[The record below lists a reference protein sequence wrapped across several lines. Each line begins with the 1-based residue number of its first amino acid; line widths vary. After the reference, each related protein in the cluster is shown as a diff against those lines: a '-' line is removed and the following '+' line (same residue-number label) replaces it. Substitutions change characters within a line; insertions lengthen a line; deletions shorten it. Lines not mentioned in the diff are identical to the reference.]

1 MNKNLI
7 LTTETQRHRGI
18 FFVFK
23 PINVF
28 LRVSVPLCFFLTS
41 CFLLPTLSYAQEL
54 PYNIKNI
61 TNGAQV
67 DFHPDFSP
75 DGKEIVFASK
85 VDIGKDD
92 KEFWNI
98 SPYYVNLWLI
108 DSNSN
113 NRRPLTS
120 GKVIDCYPSF
130 TPDGEKIL
138 FVSNR
143 GGQWDIWSIKTDGS
157 SLTRLTDNQDKDY
170 SPRATQDGKHILFF
184 STPTHSEAGY
194 ITESVWI
201 MDMDGKNAR
210 RLTSGGKGDWY
221 PSMHPDGTEIIFA
234 SMRLIGGS
242 LWTIDMEGRD
252 YKRLTYGKVLEFF
265 PNWSPDGTKI
275 AYISR
280 REHASFDTV
289 GDTKND
295 PLEIWVMDR
304 DGNNK
309 RQLTKNISG
318 GIWDSRFNLRKP
330 LDFISYYH
338 LSWHPDGTK
347 LALTTWEKEQ
357 KGSYISI
364 IEFDK
369 DTLNR
374 LPVLNEGPVLQY
386 TLLGERELT
395 KGEWEDFGPSFSP
408 DGNAIVFSS
417 NRTGNWDIW
426 SIGADGEGLK
436 QITNET
442 DDDITPV
449 FSPDGKEI
457 AFLKKTEDK
466 KIRSLEDEKLK
477 STTSQPLN
485 FSTSVVS
492 TYDLWVM
499 KSDGSGMSKVTK
511 NIPILSYPVWSPD
524 GKEIAFVSKGN
535 EGIGILRYDVN
546 LNSSKKVAIIWDG
559 KSESQKSLPVQQ
571 QTGAKGK
578 YYPFNELFLYR
589 IDYNRKG
596 DKLTFES
603 NLSGNV
609 EIWVMNS
616 DGSNMSKIT
625 KGNEPHWN
633 PVFSPDGKMI
643 AYATEKFASNLG
655 PPFWPAS
662 NYNIWLADMSTGK
675 EEALTAE
682 EQTDWNPVW
691 SPDGKKIAYVTN
703 RSGDFKHNSIWLLY
717 LK

>member
-1 MNKNLI
+1 MIKMNKKLI
-7 LTTETQRHRGI
+7 LTAEIQRRRGI

-54 PYNIKNI
+54 PYSVRNI
-61 TNGAQV
+61 TDGGQG
-67 DFHPDFSP
+67 DFHPEGGP
-75 DGKEIVFASK
+75 DGKELVFASRSE
-85 VDIGKDD
+85 ISKDN

-98 SPYYVNLWLI
+98 SPYHVNLWLI
-108 DSNSN
+108 DSDGN
-113 NRRPLTS
+113 NRRQLTT

-130 TPDGEKIL
+130 TPDGEKVL

-143 GGQWDIWSIKTDGS
+143 GAQWDVWSIKRDGS
-157 SLTRLTDNQDKDY
+157 GLIRLTDNQDKDY
-170 SPRATQDGKHILFF
+170 SPRATPDGKHILFF
-184 STPTHSEAGY
+184 STPTSSEAGY

-201 MDMDGKNAR
+201 MDMDGKNAK

-221 PSMHPDGTEIIFA
+221 PSMHPDGKEIIFA

-242 LWTIDMEGRD
+242 LWTIDREGKD

-275 AYISR
+275 AFVSR
-280 REHASFDTV
+280 REHASFDNV
-289 GDTKND
+289 GDTEKD
-295 PLEIWVMDR
+295 PLDIWIMDR

-330 LDFISYYH
+330 IDFISYYH
-338 LSWHPDGTK
+338 TSWHPDGTK
-347 LALTTWEKEQ
+347 IALTTWEKDQ

-364 IEFDK
+364 IEFNK
-369 DTLNR
+369 DTLNK
-374 LPVLNEGPVLQY
+374 LPVLNEDPLPEY
-386 TLLGERELT
+386 TLVGERELT
-395 KGEWEDFGPSFSP
+395 GGEWEDFGPSFSP
-408 DGNAIVFSS
+408 DGNTIVFSS
-417 NRTGNWDIW
+417 NRAGNWDIL
-426 SIGADGEGLK
+426 SIGADGEGLRQVTK
-436 QITNET
+436 G
-442 DDDITPV
+442 DDDELAPV
-449 FSPDGKEI
+449 YSPDGKEI

-466 KIRSLEDEKLK
+466 KLRSLEDEKLK

-485 FSTSVVS
+485 FSTSVIS
-492 TYDLWVM
+492 AYDLWVM
-499 KSDGSGMSKVTK
+499 KSDGSGARQVTK
-511 NIPILSYPVWSPD
+511 NMTVISYPAWNTD
-524 GKEIAFVSKGN
+524 GKNIAFVAKGDD
-535 EGIGILRYDVN
+535 GIGVWVYNIHQN
-546 LNSSKKVAIIWDG
+546 KSKKVATIWDENKGQTEDKKLRRWEDEKNLSTSQPLNLSTSIAFSG
-559 KSESQKSLPVQQ
+559 K
-571 QTGAKGK
+571 K

-589 IDYNRKG
+589 IDYDNKG
-596 DKLTFES
+596 DKITFES

-609 EIWVMNS
+609 EIWVMNN

-625 KGNEPHWN
+625 RGNEPHWN
-633 PVFSPDGKMI
+633 PVF
-643 AYATEKFASNLG
+643 
-655 PPFWPAS
+655 
-662 NYNIWLADMSTGK
+662 
-675 EEALTAE
+675 
-682 EQTDWNPVW
+682 